1 MMTFILYD
9 FYLTLKEK
17 GSKNDDMNVRAN
29 KVARLFFFFE
39 GKLLDLLVI
48 IITDA
53 LVENKLMHM
62 HIQLNIWPKKLRSS
76 VRDSENEKVVLVSNV
91 EA

>member
-9 FYLTLKEK
+9 FSLTLKEK

-29 KVARLFFFFE
+29 KVARLFFFE